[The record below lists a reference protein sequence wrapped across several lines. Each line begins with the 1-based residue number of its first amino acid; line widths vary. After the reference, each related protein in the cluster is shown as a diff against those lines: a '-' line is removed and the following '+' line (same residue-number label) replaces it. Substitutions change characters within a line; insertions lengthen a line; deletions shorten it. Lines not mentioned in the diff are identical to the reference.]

1 MATKKTTSQA
11 EKRVSGAK
19 NKKSTTGNSGVKRS
33 PKKPAPPPKKPPVIK
48 TEYDSPI
55 PATTLTACISLLT
68 FVLFMVIAIKPE
80 GALLRVVQ
88 SVVLGL
94 LGRGGFYFA
103 IPALLYLFYINVFQR
118 RTRTRLRSWCLVVCV
133 VLWGAIYHLA
143 VERDEHFWDW
153 SLFGILYNGGLGGSS
168 GGVICGTVALG
179 LEWACGKL
187 LSYGI
192 LIIST
197 LLTLLGSME
206 LTPAS
211 LLRAIANRPREE
223 DWEDDD
229 YIEPAAIVVNR
240 IANKQLEQ
248 KRRRREKALQETQ
261 DRNVKALP
269 ENTRTAEPGKKAL
282 PGDTAASK
290 PKQPKPS
297 NDTGRAVEQRRPRA
311 AEQTQPPQPLPEN
324 DTVKQVPGR
333 GAAFMSRIDGEIGA
347 PLAGTSEYVREEI
360 PNVFDEPI
368 DLTAFEP
375 MDESERGGMP
385 ELALAEPET
394 VIEQVPIIVEKPSVV
409 PEQATKPRKTKT
421 AAAPEPQETQKSSE
435 GRAMTA
441 KEAAQSADLVAAEIA
456 QGENKPCP
464 EYRFPPMELLKRPG
478 KGSGDGTEEMRE
490 NSRRLNE
497 TLASF
502 RIDAHIINVTRG
514 PSVTRY
520 EVELDKGVRLNKLTG
535 CADDIA
541 LSLGASGVRIA
552 AVPGKISVVGIEV
565 PNRVVTTVSLR
576 EVIDS
581 PEFGSAKSKSS
592 FAVGKDI
599 GGSCIIGNIARMP
612 HLLIAG
618 TTGSGKSVCMNS
630 IIISLLYKAGPE
642 DVKLI
647 MVDPKMV
654 ELGIYNG
661 IPHLLIPVV
670 TDPKKAAGSL
680 QWAVTEMLRRY
691 KLMSDAGVR
700 DLESYNSIVE
710 AEEQGSRM
718 PQIVVII
725 DELADM
731 MMVAA
736 KEVED
741 SICRI
746 AQMGRAAGMHL
757 IIATQRPSADVIT
770 GLMKANIPS
779 RIAFSVASAM
789 ESRIILDTVG
799 AEKLV
804 GKGDMLYAPIG
815 SGKPLRVQGCFVTDG
830 EVEKVAEFVK
840 ANSATDY
847 NQEVLEEIE
856 KKAQQTGKKP
866 GAAEP
871 EPSEEELEGDEMLPA
886 AVDVILETGQAS
898 VSMLQRRLK
907 LGYARAA
914 RIVDEMEEKGIV
926 GPFQGSK
933 PRAILITKEQ
943 WAARQSGGAG
953 SLGPEDDMLED
964 ME

>member
-1 MATKKTTSQA
+1 MAKKESGSRAEKLVTDTKKKTSA
-11 EKRVSGAK
+11 GGSTSKS
-19 NKKSTTGNSGVKRS
+19 KKSTGKKAPAAPKKS
-33 PKKPAPPPKKPPVIK
+33 PKIK
-48 TEYDSPI
+48 TEYE
-55 PATTLTACISLLT
+55 TALPSS
-68 FVLFMVIAIKPE
+68 FVIAFVSIALFILFVIISINPE
-80 GALLRVVQ
+80 GALLRIIQ
-88 SVVLGL
+88 SVLLGL
-94 LGRGGFYFA
+94 IGQAGFYFS
-103 IPALLYLFYINVFQR
+103 IPALLYLFILHTFLRKNKAIRMRSICTILFVFF
-118 RTRTRLRSWCLVVCV
+118 C
-133 VLWGAIYHLA
+133 GAIYHLMVQTQGIA
-143 VERDEHFWDW
+143 QGFAILLDLYKGGAYG
-153 SLFGILYNGGLGGSS
+153 STGGILCGGFAYVLR
-168 GGVICGTVALG
+168 
-179 LEWACGKL
+179 WACGTP
-187 LSYGI
+187 LSFLITI
-192 LIIST
+192 LGAV
-197 LLTLLGSME
+197 LTLLGAME
-206 LTPAS
+206 ITIPS
-211 LLRAIANRPREE
+211 LIRAIANRPRVDWEEEE
-223 DWEDDD
+223 DEEA
-229 YIEPAAIVVNR
+229 YIEPAAKVVNH
-240 IANKQLEQ
+240 IANRQIEQ
-248 KRRRREKALQETQ
+248 KRQRRERAAQQRELVYVPAE
-261 DRNVKALP
+261 NLP
-269 ENTRTAEPGKKAL
+269 EPAVVHQPQKTMAPPVSPQKQIEEPVSRPENRDTIKQIPGK
-282 PGDTAASK
+282 
-290 PKQPKPS
+290 
-297 NDTGRAVEQRRPRA
+297 
-311 AEQTQPPQPLPEN
+311 
-324 DTVKQVPGR
+324 
-333 GAAFMSRIDGEIGA
+333 GAAFMDRIDQEISA
-347 PLAGTSEYVREEI
+347 PLPGTSGYIQEDI
-360 PNVFDEPI
+360 PNVFEEPV
-368 DLTAFEP
+368 DLPLEEAEP
-375 MDESERGGMP
+375 KIPVKMP
-385 ELALAEPET
+385 ELNRKEP
-394 VIEQVPIIVEKPSVV
+394 IP
-409 PEQATKPRKTKT
+409 
-421 AAAPEPQETQKSSE
+421 AAPK
-435 GRAMTA
+435 
-441 KEAAQSADLVAAEIA
+441 KEAISKTSPKAEARSGKVSAKDASESAQQVAVEIA
-456 QGENKPCP
+456 MAQAEEKA
-464 EYRFPPMELLKRPG
+464 EYCFPPIDLLKRPTRG
-478 KGSGDGTEEMRE
+478 AADGTEEMRE

-502 RIDAHIINVTRG
+502 NIDAHIINVTRG

-565 PNRVVTTVSLR
+565 PNRSVTTVSLR

-581 PEFGSAKSKSS
+581 GEFHNAKSKSS
-592 FAVGKDI
+592 IALGKSID
-599 GGSCIIGNIARMP
+599 GNSVVGNISKMP

-691 KLMSDAGVR
+691 KMMSDMGVR
-700 DLESYNSIVE
+700 DLESYNSIVA
-710 AEEQGSRM
+710 AEEDGQKL
-718 PQIVVII
+718 PQVVIII
-725 DELADM
+725 DELADL

-757 IIATQRPSADVIT
+757 IIATQRPSANVIT

-789 ESRIILDTVG
+789 ESRIILDTMG

-830 EVEKVAEFVK
+830 EVESVAEYVK
-840 ANSATDY
+840 ENYVADY
-847 NQEVLEEIE
+847 NQQVLDEIE
-856 KKAQQTGKKP
+856 KKAQQTGTGKKP
-866 GAAEP
+866 ATAADP
-871 EPSEEELEGDEMLPA
+871 DPSEEELEGDELLPD

-933 PRAILITKEQ
+933 PRAILITKEA
-943 WAARQSGGAG
+943 WEARKGGSSQIG
-953 SLGPEDDMLED
+953 FDDLED
-964 ME
+964 YGAVPEELN

>member
-1 MATKKTTSQA
+1 MAKKKTSSQA
-11 EKRVSGAK
+11 EKIVTDTKRKAPPSK
-19 NKKSTTGNSGVKRS
+19 SNSKKK
-33 PKKPAPPPKKPPVIK
+33 PPKKAANSKKQPKVA
-48 TEYDSPI
+48 TEYENPI
-55 PATTLTACISLLT
+55 SSSLVTALISFCL
-68 FVLFMVIAIKPE
+68 FVLFVLICVKSE
-80 GALLRVVQ
+80 GALLMMVR

-94 LGRGGFYFA
+94 VGRAGFYFL
-103 IPALLYLFYINVFQR
+103 IPALLYLAVINLFGRKIAVR
-118 RTRTRLRSWCLVVCV
+118 MRSVCA
-133 VLWGAIYHLA
+133 VLFALLCGVIYHLVVA
-143 VERDEHFWDW
+143 GQVQTEPVRLI
-153 SLFGILYNGGLGGSS
+153 SYLYSGGGAGTS
-168 GGVICGTVALG
+168 GGVICGGVACL
-179 LEWACGKL
+179 LRWACGSV
-187 LSYGI
+187 LSY
-192 LIIST
+192 IISM
-197 LLTLLGSME
+197 LCAVLTLLGAMQI
-206 LTPAS
+206 TIPS
-211 LLRAIANRPREE
+211 LIRAIANRPRDDDEEE
-223 DWEDDD
+223 DEDDD
-229 YIEPAAIVVNR
+229 YIEPAAIVVNK
-240 IANKQLEQ
+240 IANRQIEQ
-248 KRRRREKALQETQ
+248 KRQRREQAVQAAAAPRIEEPAQERMPDPPKPRREKQ
-261 DRNVKALP
+261 P
-269 ENTRTAEPGKKAL
+269 EPPR
-282 PGDTAASK
+282 
-290 PKQPKPS
+290 QPE
-297 NDTGRAVEQRRPRA
+297 VQ
-311 AEQTQPPQPLPEN
+311 
-324 DTVKQVPGR
+324 DTVKHAPGK
-333 GAAFMSRIDGEIGA
+333 GAAFMSRIDVEINA
-347 PLAGTSEYVREEI
+347 PLAGTSRYVHEDI
-360 PNVFDEPI
+360 PNVFDEPV
-368 DLTAFEP
+368 AEEP
-375 MDESERGGMP
+375 EEMPVEPEIPQKMP
-385 ELALAEPET
+385 ELVLEHKKTVQVKPAPKKRPEPQPEPE
-394 VIEQVPIIVEKPSVV
+394 PEKVTS
-409 PEQATKPRKTKT
+409 KDT
-421 AAAPEPQETQKSSE
+421 AAA
-435 GRAMTA
+435 
-441 KEAAQSADLVAAEIA
+441 AQQVTAEIA
-456 QGENKPCP
+456 QNQAKKAP
-464 EYRFPPMELLKRPG
+464 EYCFPPIDLLKRPARAAA
-478 KGSGDGTEEMRE
+478 DGTEEMRE

-502 RIDAHIINVTRG
+502 NIDAHIINVTRG

-565 PNRVVTTVSLR
+565 PNRTVTTVSLR

-581 PEFGSAKSKSS
+581 DAFGSAKSKSS
-592 FAVGKDI
+592 VALGKSID
-599 GGSCIIGNIARMP
+599 GACVVGNIGKMP

-642 DVKLI
+642 DIKLI

-661 IPHLLIPVV
+661 IPQLLIPVV

-691 KLMSDAGVR
+691 KAMSDLGVR
-700 DLESYNSIVE
+700 DLESYNSIVVN
-710 AEEQGSRM
+710 EEDGQKL
-718 PQIVVII
+718 PTIVVII
-725 DELADM
+725 DELADL

-757 IIATQRPSADVIT
+757 IIATQRPSANVIT

-789 ESRIILDTVG
+789 ESRIILDTMG

-830 EVEKVAEFVK
+830 EVEAVAEYVK
-840 ANSATDY
+840 EHYVADY
-847 NQEVLEEIE
+847 SQEVLEEIE

-866 GAAEP
+866 ASVSEP
-871 EPSEEELEGDEMLPA
+871 EPSDEELEGDEMLPA

-943 WAARQSGGAG
+943 WQAQKGGAQMDFD
-953 SLGPEDDMLED
+953 ELELQD
-964 ME
+964 E

>member
-1 MATKKTTSQA
+1 MAKKKASSQA
-11 EKRVSGAK
+11 EKIVTDTKRKAPPAK
-19 NKKSTTGNSGVKRS
+19 SNSRKK
-33 PKKPAPPPKKPPVIK
+33 PPKKAANSKKAPKVG
-48 TEYDSPI
+48 TEYENPVS
-55 PATTLTACISLLT
+55 TSLVTALISFCLFLL
-68 FVLFMVIAIKPE
+68 FVLICVKPE
-80 GALLRVVQ
+80 GALLMVVK

-94 LGRGGFYFA
+94 VGRAGFYFL
-103 IPALLYLFYINVFQR
+103 IPALLYMALINLFGRKMAV
-118 RTRTRLRSWCLVVCV
+118 RLRGTCAIAFALLCGV
-133 VLWGAIYHLA
+133 IYHLVVA
-143 VERDEHFWDW
+143 QQVQTEP
-153 SLFGILYNGGLGGSS
+153 LQLLGYLYSGGTAGTS
-168 GGVICGTVALG
+168 GGVVCGLVGYL
-179 LEWACGKL
+179 LRWACGTA
-187 LSYGI
+187 LSY
-192 LIIST
+192 IIT
-197 LLTLLGSME
+197 MLLAVLTLLGAMQI
-206 LTPAS
+206 TIPS
-211 LLRAIANRPREE
+211 LIRAIANRPRDDYEE
-223 DWEDDD
+223 DEEDD

-240 IANKQLEQ
+240 IATRQIEQ
-248 KRRRREKALQETQ
+248 KRQRREQAKQQLAPPQQLEEPAQE
-261 DRNVKALP
+261 RMP
-269 ENTRTAEPGKKAL
+269 EP
-282 PGDTAASK
+282 PK
-290 PKQPKPS
+290 PKKEKKREVHEP
-297 NDTGRAVEQRRPRA
+297 V
-311 AEQTQPPQPLPEN
+311 PQPQPM
-324 DTVKQVPGR
+324 DTVKHAPGK
-333 GAAFMSRIDGEIGA
+333 GAAFMSRIDVEISA
-347 PLAGTSEYVREEI
+347 PLAGTSRYVQEDI
-360 PNVFDEPI
+360 PSVFDEPVAEV
-368 DLTAFEP
+368 TEEP
-375 MDESERGGMP
+375 FLEPAAEPEIPTRMP
-385 ELALAEPET
+385 ELVVEPQRKTVQVRPAPRKRMEPEP
-394 VIEQVPIIVEKPSVV
+394 EPQPEPEKLT
-409 PEQATKPRKTKT
+409 AKDT
-421 AAAPEPQETQKSSE
+421 AAATKQVT
-435 GRAMTA
+435 
-441 KEAAQSADLVAAEIA
+441 AEIA
-456 QGENKPCP
+456 KNQAKAAP
-464 EYRFPPMELLKRPG
+464 EYCFPPIDLLKRPARG
-478 KGSGDGTEEMRE
+478 AADGTEEMRE

-502 RIDAHIINVTRG
+502 NIDAHIINVTRG

-520 EVELDKGVRLNKLTG
+520 EVELDRGVRLNKLTG

-565 PNRVVTTVSLR
+565 PNRTVTTVSLR

-581 PEFGSAKSKSS
+581 DAFGGAKSKSS
-592 FAVGKDI
+592 VALGKSID
-599 GGSCIIGNIARMP
+599 GACVVGNIGKMP

-642 DVKLI
+642 DIKLI

-661 IPHLLIPVV
+661 IPQLLIPVV

-691 KLMSDAGVR
+691 KAMSDLGVR
-700 DLESYNSIVE
+700 DLESYNSIVT
-710 AEEQGSRM
+710 AEEGGQKL
-718 PQIVVII
+718 PTIVVII
-725 DELADM
+725 DELADL

-757 IIATQRPSADVIT
+757 IIATQRPSANVIT

-789 ESRIILDTVG
+789 ESRIILDTMG

-830 EVEKVAEFVK
+830 EVEAVAEYVK
-840 ANSATDY
+840 EHYVADY
-847 NQEVLEEIE
+847 SQEVLEEIE

-866 GAAEP
+866 SSVSDP
-871 EPSEEELEGDEMLPA
+871 EPSDEELEGDEMLPA
-886 AVDVILETGQAS
+886 AVEVILETGQAS

-943 WAARQSGGAG
+943 WQAQKGGGQMDFDDLSEEQS
-953 SLGPEDDMLED
+953 
-964 ME
+964 

>member
-1 MATKKTTSQA
+1 MAAKKKNSRAEMTVTDTKKKTPAGSA
-11 EKRVSGAK
+11 
-19 NKKSTTGNSGVKRS
+19 S
-33 PKKPAPPPKKPPVIK
+33 PKPSKPPKKVPAGKHPKVK
-48 TEYDSPI
+48 TEYENPI
-55 PATTLTACISLLT
+55 PSTLIVALLSAALFIL
-68 FVLFMVIAIKPE
+68 FVFIAFKPE
-80 GALLRVVQ
+80 GALLKIAQ

-94 LGRGGFYFA
+94 IGKAGFYIS
-103 IPALLYLFYINVFQR
+103 IPALLYLFVINAFGRKTAVR
-118 RTRTRLRSWCLVVCV
+118 MRSFCTAAF
-133 VLWGAIYHLA
+133 VLLCGSIYHLA
-143 VERDEHFWDW
+143 VQKYTLSTGLKFFAD
-153 SLFGILYNGGLGGSS
+153 LYVGGTGGIT
-168 GGVICGTVALG
+168 GGVLCGSLAHL
-179 LEWACGKL
+179 LRWACGKP
-187 LSYGI
+187 LSYLI
-192 LIIST
+192 LS
-197 LLTLLGSME
+197 LSAVLTLLGAMQI
-206 LTPAS
+206 TIPS
-211 LLRAIANRPREE
+211 LIRAIANRPRADWQDEDEE
-223 DWEDDD
+223 D

-240 IANKQLEQ
+240 IATKQIEH
-248 KRRRREKALQETQ
+248 KRQRREQAHREI
-261 DRNVKALP
+261 DIP
-269 ENTRTAEPGKKAL
+269 L
-282 PGDTAASK
+282 PGEEPAPPAPHPQKKVQSAPKMEAPSAA
-290 PKQPKPS
+290 
-297 NDTGRAVEQRRPRA
+297 
-311 AEQTQPPQPLPEN
+311 
-324 DTVKQVPGR
+324 DTVRITPDKAVS
-333 GAAFMSRIDGEIGA
+333 FMERVDGDIGA
-347 PLAGTSEYVREEI
+347 PLAGTAEYVREDI
-360 PNVFDEPI
+360 PPVFDEPI
-368 DLTAFEP
+368 VPAKPVRVEAEP
-375 MDESERGGMP
+375 LENISGMP
-385 ELALAEPET
+385 ELD
-394 VIEQVPIIVEKPSVV
+394 I
-409 PEQATKPRKTKT
+409 TKPIL
-421 AAAPEPQETQKSSE
+421 AAPKPVAKPVAKVTPVPKNPKPKDDDIQKQVAQELSKAQ
-435 GRAMTA
+435 TA
-441 KEAAQSADLVAAEIA
+441 PASAY
-456 QGENKPCP
+456 C
-464 EYRFPPMELLKRPG
+464 FPPIDLLTRPMR
-478 KGSGDGTEEMRE
+478 SGADGTEEMRD

-502 RIDAHIINVTRG
+502 NIDAHIINVTRG

-552 AVPGKISVVGIEV
+552 AVAGKISVVGIEV
-565 PNRVVTTVSLR
+565 PNRTVTTVSLR

-581 PEFGSAKSKSS
+581 DAFRKASSKTSVALGKSIDGNC
-592 FAVGKDI
+592 VV
-599 GGSCIIGNIARMP
+599 GNIAKMP

-691 KLMSDAGVR
+691 KMMSDLGVR
-700 DLESYNSIVE
+700 DLESYNSIVT
-710 AEEQGSRM
+710 AEEDGQKLPS
-718 PQIVVII
+718 VVIII
-725 DELADM
+725 DELADL

-757 IIATQRPSADVIT
+757 LIATQRPSANVIT

-779 RIAFSVASAM
+779 RIAFAVSSAM
-789 ESRIILDTVG
+789 ESRIILDTMG

-830 EVEKVAEFVK
+830 EVEKVAEYVK
-840 ANSATDY
+840 ENYESDY
-847 NQEVLEEIE
+847 DQQVLSEIE
-856 KKAQQTGKKP
+856 QKAQQAGKKSSGSVSDP
-866 GAAEP
+866 D
-871 EPSEEELEGDEMLPA
+871 PSDEELEGDEMLPA

-943 WAARQSGGAG
+943 WASMQSGSQMGF
-953 SLGPEDDMLED
+953 ED
-964 ME
+964 MDDYGSVPEEID

>member
-1 MATKKTTSQA
+1 MAEKKTASRAEQA
-11 EKRVSGAK
+11 VSGAK
-19 NKKSTTGNSGVKRS
+19 KKTASGSASKSSGKKST
-33 PKKPAPPPKKPPVIK
+33 PAKSAKYK
-48 TEYDSPI
+48 TEYE
-55 PATTLTACISLLT
+55 PAVPPHFLIAAVSILLFALFVVIS
-68 FVLFMVIAIKPE
+68 VNPD
-80 GALLRVVQ
+80 GALLKIIQ

-94 LGRGGFYFA
+94 VGQAGFYFA
-103 IPALLYLFYINVFQR
+103 IPGLLYLFVIHTFGRKNAPTMRSVCTLIFVF
-118 RTRTRLRSWCLVVCV
+118 LCGC
-133 VLWGAIYHLA
+133 IYHLA
-143 VERDEHFWDW
+143 VQEQELSTGFALIAD
-153 SLFGILYNGGLGGSS
+153 LYTGGAAGST
-168 GGVICGTVALG
+168 GGVLCGGAAML
-179 LEWACGKL
+179 LRWLCGN
-187 LSYGI
+187 
-192 LIIST
+192 T
-197 LLTLLGSME
+197 LAFVFCVVFAVLTLLGAMNITIPSII
-206 LTPAS
+206 
-211 LLRAIANRPREE
+211 RAIANRPKDDYAEEE
-223 DWEDDD
+223 D
-229 YIEPAAIVVNR
+229 YIDPATVVVNN
-240 IANKQLEQ
+240 IANKQIAR
-248 KRRRREKALQETQ
+248 KRQRREQQQTQRAGENVPAETVPETPPQ
-261 DRNVKALP
+261 LP
-269 ENTRTAEPGKKAL
+269 PEKQPHSA
-282 PGDTAASK
+282 
-290 PKQPKPS
+290 PKQEPPRVPS
-297 NDTGRAVEQRRPRA
+297 SQDE
-311 AEQTQPPQPLPEN
+311 
-324 DTVKQVPGR
+324 VKQVPGK
-333 GAAFMSRIDGEIGA
+333 GAAFMERIDGDISA
-347 PLAGTSEYVREEI
+347 PLSGTAGYVKDETPPVAEPLPARPVAAKPVRGEGEDI
-360 PNVFDEPI
+360 GEKLPNK
-368 DLTAFEP
+368 
-375 MDESERGGMP
+375 MP
-385 ELALAEPET
+385 EF
-394 VIEQVPIIVEKPSVV
+394 VPNAPIPPAPKLDEGKVKPAS
-409 PEQATKPRKTKT
+409 EA
-421 AAAPEPQETQKSSE
+421 KS
-435 GRAMTA
+435 GKVTT
-441 KEAAQSADLVAAEIA
+441 KEAAQSARQVAAEIA
-456 QGENKPCP
+456 QTQAVQQPDYC
-464 EYRFPPMELLKRPG
+464 FPPLDLLKRPVRAG
-478 KGSGDGTEEMRE
+478 TDGTEEMRE

-502 RIDAHIINVTRG
+502 NIDAHIINVTRG

-520 EVELDKGVRLNKLTG
+520 EVELDKGVRLSKVTG

-565 PNRVVTTVSLR
+565 PNRAVTTVSLR

-581 PEFGSAKSKSS
+581 PEFAKAKSKTSV
-592 FAVGKDI
+592 ALGKSID
-599 GGSCIIGNIARMP
+599 GSCIVGNIARMP

-630 IIISLLYKAGPE
+630 IIISLLYKAGPD

-691 KLMSDAGVR
+691 RMMSDMGVR
-700 DLESYNSIVE
+700 DLESYNSIVTS
-710 AEEQGSRM
+710 EEDGQKL
-718 PQIVVII
+718 PQVVIII
-725 DELADM
+725 DELADL

-757 IIATQRPSADVIT
+757 IIATQRPSANVIT

-789 ESRIILDTVG
+789 ESRIILDTMG

-804 GKGDMLYAPIG
+804 GKGDMLYAPVG
-815 SGKPLRVQGCFVTDG
+815 CGKPLRVQGCFVTDT
-830 EVEKVAEFVK
+830 EVEAVAGYVK
-840 ANSATDY
+840 DNYTAEYS
-847 NQEVLEEIE
+847 QQVLDEIE

-866 GAAEP
+866 ASVSDP
-871 EPSEEELEGDEMLPA
+871 DPTDEELEGDEMLPA

-943 WAARQSGGAG
+943 WQAKKGGQS
-953 SLGPEDDMLED
+953 EQMDFDDLDAQPDELM
-964 ME
+964 